1 MDAGHVLRGTCA
13 SERPVTEA
21 IGPVGPPASA
31 HTVARVLP
39 APAGPSIAPADLAR
53 LHADIERARELGIAA
68 HRSAER
74 SSPGGGMD
82 VEGLLLATRQADAA
96 FRMLAAVRN
105 EMIEAYA
112 LAARGR
118 T

>member
-1 MDAGHVLRGTCA
+1 M
-13 SERPVTEA
+13 TEP
-21 IGPVGPPASA
+21 IGSVGPHASA
-31 HTVARVLP
+31 HAVARALP
-39 APAGPSIAPADLAR
+39 SGAGHAIAPTDLAR
-53 LHADIERARELGIAA
+53 IHAGIERARELGVAA

-74 SSPGGGMD
+74 SSQGGAID
-82 VEGLLLATRQADAA
+82 VEGLLRATRQADAA

-112 LAARGR
+112 HSARGR

>member
-1 MDAGHVLRGTCA
+1 M
-13 SERPVTEA
+13 SEP
-21 IGPVGPPASA
+21 IGPVGPHATA
-31 HTVARVLP
+31 HVVARALP
-39 APAGPSIAPADLAR
+39 AAAGASIAPMDLAR
-53 LHADIERARELGIAA
+53 IHAGIERARELGVAA

-74 SSPGGGMD
+74 SSRGAAVD

-112 LAARGR
+112 RSARGR

>member
-1 MDAGHVLRGTCA
+1 LTD
-13 SERPVTEA
+13 P
-21 IGPVGPPASA
+21 IGPVGTSASA
-31 HTVARVLP
+31 PAAARVLP
-39 APAGPSIAPADLAR
+39 AVPGTAIAPAEIAR
-53 LHADIERARELGIAA
+53 LHAGLERARELGVEA
-68 HRSAER
+68 HRAAER
-74 SSPGGGMD
+74 SAGGGAVD
-82 VEGLLLATRQADAA
+82 VEGLLIATRQADAA

>member
-1 MDAGHVLRGTCA
+1 
-13 SERPVTEA
+13 
-21 IGPVGPPASA
+21 
-31 HTVARVLP
+31 
-39 APAGPSIAPADLAR
+39 
-53 LHADIERARELGIAA
+53 
-68 HRSAER
+68 
-74 SSPGGGMD
+74 MD

-96 FRMLAAVRN
+96 FLMLAAVRN

>member
-1 MDAGHVLRGTCA
+1 M
-13 SERPVTEA
+13 TEP
-21 IGPVGPPASA
+21 IGPVGPAASA
-31 HTVARVLP
+31 
-39 APAGPSIAPADLAR
+39 SIASRALPVAGSAGLEPTELAR
-53 LHADIERARELGIAA
+53 LHAGIERARELGVEAR
-68 HRSAER
+68 RSAER
-74 SSPGGGMD
+74 SSGAGAAD

>member
-1 MDAGHVLRGTCA
+1 MAVRA
-13 SERPVTEA
+13 
-21 IGPVGPPASA
+21 
-31 HTVARVLP
+31 LP
-39 APAGPSIAPADLAR
+39 ISAGPSIAPADLAR
-53 LHADIERARELGIAA
+53 LHAGIEHARELGVAA

-74 SSPGGGMD
+74 SSQGGAVD

>member
-1 MDAGHVLRGTCA
+1 M
-13 SERPVTEA
+13 TEP

-31 HTVARVLP
+31 HAVARALP
-39 APAGPSIAPADLAR
+39 VVPGPSIAPADLAR
-53 LHADIERARELGIAA
+53 LHAGIERARELGVAA

-74 SSPGGGMD
+74 SSQGSAVD

>member
-1 MDAGHVLRGTCA
+1 M
-13 SERPVTEA
+13 TEP
-21 IGPVGPPASA
+21 IGPVGPHANAHAVARALPTGASA
-31 HTVARVLP
+31 
-39 APAGPSIAPADLAR
+39 APMDLAR
-53 LHADIERARELGIAA
+53 LHAGIERARELGVAA

-74 SSPGGGMD
+74 SSQGGAVD

-112 LAARGR
+112 RTARGR

>member
-1 MDAGHVLRGTCA
+1 MDAGACFAAPVHRSAT
-13 SERPVTEA
+13 VTEA
-21 IGPVGPPASA
+21 IGPVGPAASA
-31 HTVARVLP
+31 HAAVRVLP
-39 APAGPSIAPADLAR
+39 VPSGPSIAPAELAR
-53 LHADIERARELGIAA
+53 LHAGLEHARELGVAA
-68 HRSAER
+68 HRSAEQ
-74 SSPGGGMD
+74 SSHGGAID

-112 LAARGR
+112 IAARGR